1 MPGHCLYHCIL
12 MPITITEINNKL
24 LQTDDGAFLVGFSG
38 QISRMLKFKID
49 LNSIELQHLGLQCE
63 IKIIETKKYQ
73 FEWQPDTDQISY
85 RRENILVSL
94 HSSDNMAEIQFAI
107 RAAQQ
112 SGKRCYLRVFFINGI
127 KTVMHE
133 FITIIKRNN
142 E

>member
-1 MPGHCLYHCIL
+1 

-73 FEWQPDTDQISY
+73 FEWHPDTDQIRY

-107 RAAQQ
+107 REAQQ
-112 SGKRCYLRVFFINGI
+112 SGKRCYLRVFFINGT